1 MDLSYLES
9 LMGGEEAG
17 PEYEHIWLVLEAGKE
32 GGLGL
37 AGKARTMADGLGAYV
52 KVLVVGGGDEDY
64 ARKLIQ
70 AGADEVYLSAN
81 RPDADGLAGFFE
93 ERKPEMLIFVDSSW
107 SKEVAPRLAFRWD
120 TALVPHGEDL
130 GIDEAERALLVTAP
144 VYERLAS
151 QVYACSGHPQMATV
165 SPKAFEAPFL
175 DESREGTVES
185 VDLPVDSSP
194 VREVGP
200 ASERPERKLTVGT
213 AKVVVSGGR
222 GVRDDEGWEL
232 LAKLA
237 EALGGVVGGSR
248 GALDDGR
255 ITEEQ
260 FVDITGHRIA
270 PDLYIACGISGT
282 MYHYAGMKDA
292 KMVVAINHNPKAPIF
307 KHADFGIVGDVKDVV
322 KAILEALAK

>member
-17 PEYEHIWLVLEAGKE
+17 PEYEHIWLVLEAGKPGE
-32 GGLGL
+32 LGL
-37 AGKARTMADGLGAYV
+37 AGKARTLADGLGAYV
-52 KVLVVGGGDEDY
+52 KVLVVGSEDEDF

-81 RPDADGLAGFFE
+81 ATDVDGLAAFFE

-144 VYERLAS
+144 VYDRLAS
-151 QVYACSGHPQMATV
+151 QVYRCSGHPQMATV
-165 SPKAFEAPFL
+165 SPKAFEEPFL
-175 DESREGTVES
+175 DESREGSIEH
-185 VDLPVDSSP
+185 VDLPVNASP

-200 ASERPERKLTVGT
+200 AAQRPERKLTVET

-222 GVRDDEGWEL
+222 GVTDDEGWEL

-237 EALGGVVGGSR
+237 EALGGVVAGSR

-255 ITEEQ
+255 ITKEQ
-260 FVDITGHRIA
+260 LVDITGHHIA
-270 PDLYIACGISGT
+270 PELYIAAGISGT

-307 KHADFGIVGDVKDVV
+307 KHADFGIVGDAKEVV
-322 KAILEALAK
+322 RAILEALE